1 MLCYTTKTKRYAILI
16 YKNLCKNGIMY
27 RKYNFSSLEKE
38 YQEIEKVKHKVEK
51 NRTLNYNHNNLNNNY
66 HNNDHSFDKKLYT
79 NEEQNEEENNLTNEF
94 YNKIIDE
101 YKLNNDEKLDKKKN
115 IKKMKRK
122 ESTEIVE
129 NKIKD
134 DINIKNEKFII
145 SSNNLTNNIIK
156 DESNICK
163 HNNNTECININVSL
177 QTHNINKNN
186 NVIKKNCNSN
196 IINCTEDKHI
206 NNMLI
211 KQTNKN
217 KNDNLLTLNEKK
229 KNDHFYK
236 IFFSSKKVKIIKSQN
251 HPIFIHLYK
260 LASDRNYRQKQ
271 EKVILTNKKIILE
284 REKNHISRIYTNS
297 INNLK
302 DFRSYDNFILL
313 SNKLLKKL
321 SFLYSFNNG
330 VIAEITHKFYF
341 DNVGLPFLAL
351 CFYNIN
357 YESTKM
363 KQTGLNHINNNM
375 PTINTK
381 LNMDITNNA
390 STYNINDSFNYNLIV
405 ENNLNRS
412 GEKNFNEM
420 DEMASC
426 QKIKEQLEQDENESK
441 IRNHNESKIRNQN
454 ESQNQIQNESQCQ
467 TQNESQCQTQNQSQ
481 CQIQTQNQSNEP
493 NDDKIFANVER
504 DKLKTSYNCDNT
516 KNIEYLCNG
525 DIGTLIRSC
534 FLLKWQCIFNI
545 DNLNRKRK
553 NKIKSSYK
561 NMDINNIYDIDF
573 FHPLTIRASSGYLLD
588 IPFKNTDINEI
599 YKYCKENK
607 ILMLKYK
614 EDSDLYINYKNLYTE
629 DDNKFL
635 HLLDKAKGV
644 FLIMDNCNNI
654 ERTYNLIHNNYINI
668 SNNINSD
675 NIFDNIY
682 YVNLKNDETKPLDL
696 ISTYSIFMYILR
708 SHFFN
713 HIPQSSYVYVE

>member
-1 MLCYTTKTKRYAILI
+1 MLCYTTNTKRYAILI
-16 YKNLCKNGIMY
+16 YKYLCKNGIMY
-27 RKYNFSSLEKE
+27 RKYNFFSFEKE
-38 YQEIEKVKHKVEK
+38 SQEIEIEKVKHKAEK
-51 NRTLNYNHNNLNNNY
+51 NRTLNYHHNNLRKNHPNK
-66 HNNDHSFDKKLYT
+66 DHPVDKIFKT
-79 NEEQNEEENNLTNEF
+79 NEEQKKEENNLTNEF
-94 YNKIIDE
+94 YNKIMDE
-101 YKLNNDEKLDKKKN
+101 YKLNNDEKLDKIKN

-122 ESTEIVE
+122 ESPE
-129 NKIKD
+129 NVDKNIKGD
-134 DINIKNEKFII
+134 KNIKNEKVII
-145 SSNNLTNNIIK
+145 HSKHLTNNIIM
-156 DESNICK
+156 DESNICT
-163 HNNNTECININVSL
+163 NNVNTESININVSL
-177 QTHNINKNN
+177 STHDIKKNKKI
-186 NVIKKNCNSN
+186 IKKNCNSN
-196 IINCTEDKHI
+196 IINCTEEKHI

-297 INNLK
+297 INNLR

-341 DNVGLPFLAL
+341 DNVGLPFLAF

-357 YESTKM
+357 YEPTKK
-363 KQTGLNHINNNM
+363 KQMCLNHINNNI
-375 PTINTK
+375 PTVKTNI
-381 LNMDITNNA
+381 NMDIANSTNI
-390 STYNINDSFNYNLIV
+390 SNINDSFCYNLIS
-405 ENNLNRS
+405 EKNLNRS
-412 GEKNFNEM
+412 GEKNFNVME
-420 DEMASC
+420 EMASC
-426 QKIKEQLEQDENESK
+426 KKIKEQVEEG
-441 IRNHNESKIRNQN
+441 QN
-454 ESQNQIQNESQCQ
+454 EGQNGSQNEGQNGSQNGCQ
-467 TQNESQCQTQNQSQ
+467 NGSQDQSQ
-481 CQIQTQNQSNEP
+481 SKEP
-493 NDDKIFANVER
+493 NEDKIYTN
-504 DKLKTSYNCDNT
+504 DKLKNSHTCHNNN
-516 KNIEYLCNG
+516 NIEYLCNG

-635 HLLDKAKGV
+635 YLLSKAKGV

-654 ERTYNLIHNNYINI
+654 ERTYNLIYNNYINI
-668 SNNINSD
+668 SNNINSE

-708 SHFFN
+708 SHFFK

>member
-16 YKNLCKNGIMY
+16 YKCLCKNGIMY
-27 RKYNFSSLEKE
+27 RKYNFFSFEKE
-38 YQEIEKVKHKVEK
+38 NQQIEKVQHKVEK
-51 NRTLNYNHNNLNNNY
+51 NITLNYHHNNLPNN
-66 HNNDHSFDKKLYT
+66 HSNNERPIHKKLNT

-101 YKLNNDEKLDKKKN
+101 YKLNKDEKLDKIKN
-115 IKKMKRK
+115 IKKTKRK
-122 ESTEIVE
+122 ESNE
-129 NKIKD
+129 NGDNSIKGYK
-134 DINIKNEKFII
+134 NIKNEKVII
-145 SSNNLTNNIIK
+145 HSKHLTNNIIM
-156 DESNICK
+156 DESNICTS
-163 HNNNTECININVSL
+163 NLNTESININVSL
-177 QTHNINKNN
+177 STHDINKNN
-186 NVIKKNCNSN
+186 KIIKKNCNSN

-321 SFLYSFNNG
+321 SFLYSFKNG

-341 DNVGLPFLAL
+341 DNVGLPFLAF

-357 YESTKM
+357 YESTKN
-363 KQTGLNHINNNM
+363 KQFCLNHINNNN
-375 PTINTK
+375 PTIKTN
-381 LNMDITNNA
+381 LNMHITNNTNT
-390 STYNINDSFNYNLIV
+390 SNINDSFCYNLIS

-412 GEKNFNEM
+412 GEKIFNEI
-420 DEMASC
+420 DEMASRK
-426 QKIKEQLEQDENESK
+426 KIKIQEQIEEEQNENES
-441 IRNHNESKIRNQN
+441 
-454 ESQNQIQNESQCQ
+454 
-467 TQNESQCQTQNQSQ
+467 QSQ
-481 CQIQTQNQSNEP
+481 RKKPNE
-493 NDDKIFANVER
+493 DKSYANVEN
-504 DKLKTSYNCDNT
+504 DNLKNSHNCDGN
-516 KNIEYLCNG
+516 KSIEYLCNG

-545 DNLNRKRK
+545 DNLNRKRR
-553 NKIKSSYK
+553 NKIKPSYK

-635 HLLDKAKGV
+635 HLLGKAKGV

-654 ERTYNLIHNNYINI
+654 ERTYNLIYNNYINI

-708 SHFFN
+708 SHFFK
-713 HIPQSSYVYVE
+713 HIPQSSYVYIE